1 MTTKALELLNA
12 EVTTAVY
19 DADES
24 LEAAIED
31 WVTLEGAE
39 QAIAEHPHTSPD
51 ERAVALRGVGRAQTV
66 LAVLRGLLDA
76 PKVVHVP
83 LDSEPYKILVKW
95 RSDLT
100 DQYGADL
107 IGLILHDFT
116 THNPQGMDRLPEE
129 LKPVLSAFQRLD
141 YRTQVKHIEALL
153 PEDVEAARRE
163 ETWQG

>member
-1 MTTKALELLNA
+1 MTDTLDTLNEVVTNAVFDA
-12 EVTTAVY
+12 E
-19 DADES
+19 ES
-24 LEAAIED
+24 LETAIED
-31 WVTLEGAE
+31 WVALEKAE
-39 QAIAEHPHTSPD
+39 QAIANHPHTSTD

-76 PKVVHVP
+76 PKVEHVP

-116 THNPQGMDRLPEE
+116 THNPSGMDRLPEE
-129 LKPVLSAFQRLD
+129 LKPVLSAFQQLD
-141 YRTQVKHIEALL
+141 YRTQMKHIEAIL
-153 PEDVEAARRE
+153 PEDVETARRE
-163 ETWQG
+163 GTWQR